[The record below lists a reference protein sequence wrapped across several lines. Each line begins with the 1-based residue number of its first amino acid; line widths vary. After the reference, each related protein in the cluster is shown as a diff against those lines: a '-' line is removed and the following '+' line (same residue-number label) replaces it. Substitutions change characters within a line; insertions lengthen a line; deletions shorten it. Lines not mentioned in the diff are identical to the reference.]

1 MQTFDAIVLGLG
13 TMGSFTCLEL
23 ARRGLRVA
31 GFDALC
37 PPHSRGS
44 HSGDTRVFRVAYAE
58 HPDYVPLAQRAGL
71 LWDRYGAEFGK
82 RLLTRA
88 GMLSVGPA
96 DGAFLDGIRNSAR
109 IHHLEIDEL
118 SADEIQQRYPV
129 FAVPEAS
136 QGIFEKAAGWL
147 DVPASIEGAQ
157 RAAERMGAAIFRNTP
172 VVRWTQRGSAVAVET
187 ADQTIEA
194 PRLAITAGAG
204 ARSLL
209 RDLQLPL
216 TIERKTLTWIEPRDP
231 RMFAPEVFPVFTL
244 SDDFFYGFPN
254 IDNQGVKLA
263 IHWRREQVIDDPF
276 TPVRPACNEDF
287 EPVIRMANRYLPG
300 LTDSLPDGLSRVR
313 RGATCLY
320 TMTPDEHFIVDQ
332 HPEHGNV
339 WFAAG
344 FSGHGFKF
352 APAIGEALADLCTEG
367 KTSLP
372 IQFLRAGK
380 RFVA

>member
-31 GFDALC
+31 GFDAFS
-37 PPHSRGS
+37 PPHARGS

-58 HPDYVPLAQRAGL
+58 HPDYVPLARRAGS
-71 LWDRYGAEFGK
+71 LWDQYGAEFGK
-82 RLLTRA
+82 GLLTRA
-88 GMLSVGPA
+88 GMLSVGPTN
-96 DGAFLDGIRNSAR
+96 GAFLDGIRNSAR
-109 IHHLEIDEL
+109 IHELDIEEL
-118 SADEIQQRYPV
+118 SLDDIERRYPA
-129 FAVPEAS
+129 FAVPEGS

-157 RAAERMGAAIFRNTP
+157 RAAERLGATMFRDTP
-172 VVRWTQRGSAVAVET
+172 VVRWMQRGSAIAVET
-187 ADQTIEA
+187 EHQIVEA
-194 PRLAITAGAG
+194 ARLAITAGAG
-204 ARSLL
+204 ASALL
-209 RDLQLPL
+209 RDVKLPL

-231 RMFAPEVFPVFTL
+231 RLFAPDVFPVFTMA
-244 SDDFFYGFPN
+244 DDFFYGFPN
-254 IDNQGVKLA
+254 IGNEGVKLA

-276 TPVRPACNEDF
+276 APVRPASNEDF

-300 LTDSLPDGLSRVR
+300 LTDALPDGLSRVR

-320 TMTPDEHFIVDQ
+320 TMTPDEHFIVDR
-332 HPEHGNV
+332 HPEHENV

-352 APAIGEALADLCTEG
+352 APAIGEILADLCTEG
-367 KTSLP
+367 KTALP
-372 IQFLRAGK
+372 IGFLRTGT
-380 RFVA
+380 RFAA

>member
-1 MQTFDAIVLGLG
+1 MSASSPAEAI
-13 TMGSFTCLEL
+13 
-23 ARRGLRVA
+23 R
-31 GFDALC
+31 
-37 PPHSRGS
+37 
-44 HSGDTRVFRVAYAE
+44 GDTRASRLAYAE

-96 DGAFLDGIRNSAR
+96 DGGFLDGIASSAR

-118 SADEIQQRYPV
+118 SADAAKQRYPA

-157 RAAERMGAAIFRNTP
+157 RAAERMGATMFRNTP
-172 VVRWTQRGSAVAVET
+172 VVRWTQSGSAVAVET

-194 PRLAITAGAG
+194 ARLVITAGAG

-231 RMFAPEVFPVFTL
+231 RMFAPEVFPVLTV

-263 IHWRREQVIDDPF
+263 IHWRREQVD
-276 TPVRPACNEDF
+276 
-287 EPVIRMANRYLPG
+287 
-300 LTDSLPDGLSRVR
+300 
-313 RGATCLY
+313 
-320 TMTPDEHFIVDQ
+320 
-332 HPEHGNV
+332 
-339 WFAAG
+339 
-344 FSGHGFKF
+344 
-352 APAIGEALADLCTEG
+352 
-367 KTSLP
+367 
-372 IQFLRAGK
+372 
-380 RFVA
+380 